1 MQFSKLKKESLLDFR
16 KVESAAKQVNK
27 MEKAKFAE
35 DAGGDRDQKTQ
46 QILHN

>member
-35 DAGGDRDQKTQ
+35 DACGDRDQKTQ